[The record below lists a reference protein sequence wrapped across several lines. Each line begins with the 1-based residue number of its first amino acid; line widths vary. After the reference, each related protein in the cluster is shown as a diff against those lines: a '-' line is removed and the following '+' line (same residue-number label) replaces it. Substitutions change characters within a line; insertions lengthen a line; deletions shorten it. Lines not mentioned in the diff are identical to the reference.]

1 MKTVPLASFNELEP
15 AQTLQQRLQ
24 QAGIP
29 ARIHDESKLERFWFM
44 STPLAAI
51 HVEVSQPQY
60 LEARQL
66 IGLWDTEQGVLR
78 NAVRC
83 PDCHSSRVEFPQV
96 TRKFLTPA
104 LLRIFMSLRVI
115 PQEFYCLD
123 CHFTWPIKQPVERKL
138 DILGFPEDSKFWHP
152 ARIKASEHTGPT
164 RLNPDE

>member
-1 MKTVPLASFNELEP
+1 MKTVPLATFNELEP

-29 ARIHDESKLERFWFM
+29 ATIHDESKLERFGFM

-51 HVEVSQPQY
+51 HVEIPQPQY

-66 IGLWDTEQGVLR
+66 IAIWDTDQGIMR
-78 NAVRC
+78 SAVRC
-83 PDCHSSRVEFPQV
+83 PDCHSSRVEFPQL

-104 LLRIFMSLRVI
+104 LLRVFMSLGVI

-123 CHFTWPIKQPVERKL
+123 CHFTWPIKPPVERKL

-152 ARIKASEHTGPT
+152 EKARSNRRA
-164 RLNPDE
+164 

>member
-1 MKTVPLASFNELEP
+1 MKTVPLATFNELEP

-29 ARIHDESKLERFWFM
+29 ATIHDESKLERFAFM
-44 STPLAAI
+44 SRPLAAI
-51 HVEVSQPQY
+51 HVEVPQPQY

-66 IGLWDTEQGVLR
+66 IGIWDTEQGALSR
-78 NAVRC
+78 AVRC
-83 PDCHSSRVEFPQV
+83 PDCHSSRVEFPQL

-123 CHFTWPIKQPVERKL
+123 CHFTWPIKPPVERKL

-152 ARIKASEHTGPT
+152 EKVKTSQRT
-164 RLNPDE
+164 